1 MTRKPPPKSAVSH
14 TTGLVGLAGL
24 IAAIFAATGAG
35 WPMGTTILL
44 FLMAPAASMIAW
56 ELLVARAYRRAE
68 TGLDFDRPA
77 PLPASLRRTAVKLAG
92 LWGTWLGIG
101 LFYWSLRTY
110 DTGTYGLYLA
120 FLVRLLPMLAWLSVI
135 YVLVIDRYSC
145 DPEDGYWHTGNLF
158 IGRWS
163 RVNRDKVTD
172 FLLSWLIKAFFL
184 PFMVSILPGNI
195 EYMLARP
202 LSAVLGDAVLLAAWS
217 VNALFLID
225 LCFGALGYV
234 FTLRFIGTHI
244 RSANPYLSAWV
255 AALVC
260 YPPFMLMGSGGPL
273 DYRNGLEWSF
283 WLESNQVALWLC
295 GGAVVLLTAF
305 YAWATVIFGLRFS
318 NLTHRGIITNG
329 PYRFTKHPAYISKNI
344 AWWLVQLP
352 FLATAGADVAARNCL
367 LLLLVNL
374 IYYFRAK
381 TEEKHLLGDPVYREY
396 AEWID
401 ANGLVAR
408 ITAWISGV
416 GRR

>member
-1 MTRKPPPKSAVSH
+1 
-14 TTGLVGLAGL
+14 
-24 IAAIFAATGAG
+24 
-35 WPMGTTILL
+35 WPIGTTILL

-56 ELLVARAYRRAE
+56 ELLVARAHRRAE

-77 PLPASLRRTAVKLAG
+77 PLPAALRRTAVKLAG
-92 LWGTWLGIG
+92 LWGTWALIG
-101 LFYWSLRTY
+101 LFYWSLP
-110 DTGTYGLYLA
+110 TYGAGAYGIYLA
-120 FLVRLLPMLAWLSVI
+120 FLVDLLPMLVWLSAV
-135 YVLVIDRYSC
+135 YVLVIDRYSI
-145 DPEDGYWHTGNLF
+145 DPEDGCWHMGNLV

-202 LSAVLGDAVLLAAWS
+202 LSTVLGDAVLLAAWS
-217 VNALFLID
+217 VNALFLTD
-225 LCFGALGYV
+225 LCFGALGYI
-234 FTLRFIGTHI
+234 FTLRFVGTHI

-260 YPPFMLMGSGGPL
+260 YPPFILMGSGGPL
-273 DYRNGLEWSF
+273 DYRDGLEWSF
-283 WLESNQVALWLC
+283 WLENNEAALWLC
-295 GGAVVLLTAF
+295 GGAVVLLSAF
-305 YAWATVIFGLRFS
+305 YVWATVIFGLRFS

-329 PYRFTKHPAYISKNI
+329 PYRLTKHPAYISKNI

-352 FLATAGADVAARNCL
+352 FLATAGADVAARNCV

-374 IYYFRAK
+374 IYYVRAK

-396 AEWID
+396 AEWIGKH
-401 ANGLVAR
+401 GLVAR
-408 ITAWISGV
+408 ITARIFP
-416 GRR
+416 RRRKQ